1 MATVIEEMN
10 GSSHGKRS
18 ASPKSENEEQEVRR
32 ITLIE

>member
-18 ASPKSENEEQEVRR
+18 ASPKSENEEQEDSLK
-32 ITLIE
+32 IIF